1 MSDITLPEIGEG
13 IEEASIINVFVSPG
27 DTIKKEQSVVEIE
40 TDKAALELPSPF
52 DGTISE
58 VLVSV
63 GDTIKIGQLIA
74 KVNGGGDA
82 PKKEEK
88 VEKIEPKK
96 KKEVKEEAKKEE
108 KAEEKAPEVP
118 DEIPDEVAKEA
129 VEEVAEVAEEKKVET
144 PEVKETKKEEEPDNV
159 VSIVPDEKKVSA
171 PASPSTRKLAREL
184 GIDINKVTGTES
196 GGRISADD
204 VIKHAR
210 QLIIS
215 CEATADTHRGTYQPN
230 LPALPD
236 FTKWGEI
243 ERAKMNTVRRLTAE
257 NLSMAWTIPHV
268 TQHDKA
274 DITELEQLR
283 KENKQKAKD
292 AGGNLTITPILIKI
306 VASALKVFPEFNSSI
321 DMENTEIIYK
331 KYVNIG
337 FAVDTERGLFVPNI
351 RNADKKNIIEIAKE
365 LSDIS
370 ERTRNKKITPDE
382 LKGSTFTVSNLGG
395 IGGTYFSPII
405 YYPDVAILGV
415 SQSVLEPVFVDG
427 KFEPKLMMP
436 LSLSYDHRI
445 IDGAAAARFLR
456 WLVKALEEPF
466 KILFEG
472 H

>member
-27 DTIKKEQSVVEIE
+27 DSIKKEQSVVEIE

-58 VLVSV
+58 VLVNV

-74 KVNGGGDA
+74 KVNGGGA
-82 PKKEEK
+82 PAEEKPAEKKKPEKKETK
-88 VEKIEPKK
+88 
-96 KKEVKEEAKKEE
+96 KEEAKKEDVVE
-108 KAEEKAPEVP
+108 DKAPE
-118 DEIPDEVAKEA
+118 IKEEP
-129 VEEVAEVAEEKKVET
+129 VEEPE
-144 PEVKETKKEEEPDNV
+144 EVKETVDEVKEDVPETEEAKKEQEPDNV
-159 VSIVPDEKKVSA
+159 VPIVPDEKKVSA

-184 GIDINKVTGTES
+184 GIDIGKVPGTEP

-204 VIKHAR
+204 VIRYAKN
-210 QLIIS
+210 IIAS
-215 CEATADTHRGTYQPN
+215 CETTADTHRGTYQPN

-257 NLSMAWTIPHV
+257 NLTMAWTIPHV

-274 DITELEQLR
+274 DITELDQLR

-292 AGGNLTITPILIKI
+292 AGGNLTITPILIKV
-306 VASALKVFPEFNSSI
+306 VASALKVFPEFNASI
-321 DMENTEIIYK
+321 DMESTEIIYK

-415 SQSVLEPVFVDG
+415 SQSVIEPVHING
-427 KFEPKLMMP
+427 KFEPRLMCP

-456 WLVKALEEPF
+456 WVVKALEEPF

>member
-13 IEEASIINVFVSPG
+13 IEEASIINIFVSPG
-27 DTIKKEQSVVEIE
+27 DSIKKEQSVVEIE

-58 VLVSV
+58 ILVNV
-63 GDTIKIGQLIA
+63 GDTIKIGQVIA
-74 KVNGGGDA
+74 KVGGDGA
-82 PKKEEK
+82 AAEEKPAQKKEPEK
-88 VEKIEPKK
+88 EEVIE
-96 KKEVKEEAKKEE
+96 EVKEETKEEVKAPEEKKEQVEEAPEVVEEKKEE
-108 KAEEKAPEVP
+108 A
-118 DEIPDEVAKEA
+118 
-129 VEEVAEVAEEKKVET
+129 AEVKDTQEQEQKKTE
-144 PEVKETKKEEEPDNV
+144 NV
-159 VSIVPDEKKVSA
+159 VSIVPDEKQVSA

-184 GIDINKVTGTES
+184 GIDINKVPGTDP

-204 VIKHAR
+204 VLGYAKN
-210 QLIIS
+210 IITTCDTQAS
-215 CEATADTHRGTYQPN
+215 THRGTYEPN
-230 LPALPD
+230 LPELPD
-236 FTKWGEI
+236 FTRWGEI

-257 NLSMAWTIPHV
+257 NLTMAWTIPHV

-274 DITELEQLR
+274 DITELDQLR
-283 KENKQKAKD
+283 KENKQKAKE

-321 DMENTEIIYK
+321 DMENNEIIYK

-370 ERTRNKKITPDE
+370 DRTRNKKITPDE

-415 SQSVLEPVFVDG
+415 SQSVLEPVFEDG

>member
-13 IEEASIINVFVSPG
+13 IEEASVINIFVSPG
-27 DTIKKEQSVVEIE
+27 DDIKKEQSVIEIE

-63 GDTIKIGQLIA
+63 GDTIKIGQVIA
-74 KVNGGGDA
+74 KVGGDGA
-82 PKKEEK
+82 GAKEKPAKEKKPK
-88 VEKIEPKK
+88 
-96 KKEVKEEAKKEE
+96 KEEAKKEE
-108 KAEEKAPEVP
+108 IEEEEKAPEQP
-118 DEIPDEVAKEA
+118 EEK
-129 VEEVAEVAEEKKVET
+129 VEKIKKVEET
-144 PEVKETKKEEEPDNV
+144 VELEKEEPVEAKESKKKEEPDNV
-159 VSIVPDEKKVSA
+159 VSIVKEEKEISA
-171 PASPSTRKLAREL
+171 PASPSTRKLARQL
-184 GIDINKVTGTES
+184 GIDINKVPGTDT
-196 GGRISADD
+196 GGRISAED
-204 VIKHAR
+204 VISYAKE
-210 QLIIS
+210 IIS
-215 CEATADTHRGTYQPN
+215 TYDTQASTHRGTYEPH
-230 LPALPD
+230 LPDLPD

-243 ERAKMNTVRRLTAE
+243 ERVKMNTVRRLTAE

-274 DITELEQLR
+274 DITELDELR
-283 KENKQKAKD
+283 KENKQKAKE

-321 DMENTEIIYK
+321 DMENNEIIYK

-370 ERTRNKKITPDE
+370 DRTRNKKITPDE

-415 SQSVLEPVFVDG
+415 SQSIIEPVYENG
-427 KFEPKLMMP
+427 NFEPKLLMP

>member
-13 IEEASIINVFVSPG
+13 IEEASIINIFVSPG
-27 DTIKKEQSVVEIE
+27 DAIKKEQSVVEIE

-74 KVNGGGDA
+74 KVNGDGA
-82 PKKEEK
+82 A
-88 VEKIEPKK
+88 
-96 KKEVKEEAKKEE
+96 VKEK
-108 KAEEKAPEVP
+108 P
-118 DEIPDEVAKEA
+118 VAK
-129 VEEVAEVAEEKKVET
+129 
-144 PEVKETKKEEEPDNV
+144 KETKKEEKKEEKSEERVEKETVEVVKEVREEKKEEVPEVKEEKIAEEPDNV
-159 VSIVPDEKKVSA
+159 VPIQSKAQETSAPQTTTKDENQVSA

-184 GIDINKVTGTES
+184 GLDINKVPGTEP
-196 GGRISADD
+196 GGRISSED
-204 VIKHAR
+204 VIRFAK
-210 QLIIS
+210 QLIIN
-215 CEATADTHRGTYQPN
+215 CETTADTHRGTYQPN

-243 ERAKMNTVRRLTAE
+243 ERKKMNTVRRLTAE

-274 DITELEQLR
+274 DITELDQLR

-306 VASALKVFPEFNSSI
+306 VASALKVFPEFNASV

-370 ERTRNKKITPDE
+370 ERTRNKKVTPDE

-415 SQSVLEPVFVDG
+415 SQSIIEPVFENG

-445 IDGAAAARFLR
+445 IDGASAARFLR
-456 WLVKALEEPF
+456 WLVKAVEEPF

>member
-13 IEEASIINVFVSPG
+13 IEEASIINIFVSPG
-27 DTIKKEQSVVEIE
+27 DAIKKEQSVVEIE

-58 VLVSV
+58 IVVSV
-63 GDTIKIGQLIA
+63 GDVIKIGQLIA
-74 KVNGGGDA
+74 KVNGGGA
-82 PKKEEK
+82 AAKEKPAEKK
-88 VEKIEPKK
+88 
-96 KKEVKEEAKKEE
+96 EAKKEE
-108 KAEEKAPEVP
+108 VKKEEQTEEKA
-118 DEIPDEVAKEA
+118 
-129 VEEVAEVAEEKKVET
+129 VEEIKDTKKDVKEIVEEKKEEA
-144 PEVKETKKEEEPDNV
+144 PDEKIAEEPDNV
-159 VSIVPDEKKVSA
+159 VQMQSKAQETTTPQTTAKDEDKVSA

-184 GIDINKVTGTES
+184 GLDINKVPGTEP
-196 GGRISADD
+196 GGRISSDD
-204 VIKHAR
+204 VIKFAK

-243 ERAKMNTVRRLTAE
+243 ERKKMNTVRRLTAE

-274 DITELEQLR
+274 DITELDLLR

-306 VASALKVFPEFNSSI
+306 VASALKVFPEFNASV

-351 RNADKKNIIEIAKE
+351 QNADKKNIIEIAKE

-370 ERTRNKKITPDE
+370 ERTRNKKVTPDE

-415 SQSVLEPVFVDG
+415 SQSIIEPVYENG

-445 IDGAAAARFLR
+445 IDGASAARFLR
-456 WLVKALEEPF
+456 WLVKAVEEPF

>member
-27 DTIKKEQSVVEIE
+27 DAIKKEQSVVEIE
-40 TDKAALELPSPF
+40 TDKAALELPSPV

-58 VLVSV
+58 VLVNV
-63 GDTIKIGQLIA
+63 GDIIKIGQVIA
-74 KVNGGGDA
+74 KVGGDA
-82 PKKEEK
+82 PAAKEKPE
-88 VEKIEPKK
+88 K
-96 KKEVKEEAKKEE
+96 KKEVKKEEPKQEEKVEEKPEE
-108 KAEEKAPEVP
+108 KAEEPEAEPEEVEEEKAPP
-118 DEIPDEVAKEA
+118 AKE
-129 VEEVAEVAEEKKVET
+129 EKDD
-144 PEVKETKKEEEPDNV
+144 KESDNV
-159 VSIVPDEKKVSA
+159 VPIQSKSQPVEQEEKGATA

-184 GIDINKVTGTES
+184 GIDIQDVKGTDP
-196 GGRISADD
+196 GGRISSDD

-215 CEATADTHRGTYQPN
+215 CETTADTHRGTYQPN

-236 FTKWGEI
+236 FSKWGDI
-243 ERAKMNTVRRLTAE
+243 EREKMNTVRRLTAE

-274 DITELEQLR
+274 DITELDQLR

-306 VASALKVFPEFNSSI
+306 VASALKVFPEFNASI

-415 SQSVLEPVFVDG
+415 SQSVIEPVYEDG

-445 IDGAAAARFLR
+445 IDGAGAARFLR